1 MAKKS
6 SNKNWIQKAIKRPG
20 AFTKKAEN
28 KNMSVS
34 KFARKVTANPKKY
47 DLRTVR
53 QANLAKTLRKFEPG
67 GDRAL
72 PTGAMTSTLS
82 SPGMGSFQALQQ
94 GAFEMQEYA
103 KTQYEEQK
111 AKEKAAE
118 EAKKQQLKA
127 TATQAGSKE
136 TLDAARQGIQL
147 LNTAK
152 NAKAVTEG
160 ASIAKDAATTAKD
173 AGTVVKAA
181 KLTKDASSAS
191 NIATS
196 AAKVGETAV
205 KAGSKVANVGAYNP
219 IGLGL
224 NLAGSAIQAASDD
237 NDPTKYNAGETTGT
251 LMKGAGT
258 GLGMAGT
265 LTALAPA
272 LAIPGIGWAAA
283 GVGALTAGAIALHR
297 RNKARKEQK
306 ELDSQKAAQKSR
318 LDAGYTD
325 SWNQAFTRSGT
336 DMGYNVGN
344 SASNSYV
351 PAQQQMMQY
360 GGYHSS
366 NTNHLLSSLNQVDAS
381 KPVNPGLL
389 AQALDNRPSSD
400 RLLSH
405 AVHRFSNEDLK
416 TMDPSR
422 IGTNPYVLTSY
433 QKVSNQM
440 NSKQYGGAHAGSLL
454 SSLNQ
459 VDISKPVN
467 EFELSHALQRR
478 PFRNNLMDYT
488 MNSYPDPRNVNPQTI
503 TTNPYVLIGY
513 QKALKKHTEN
523 IRGYETGGKVP
534 GGEIKPLQGG
544 AVEFIGKTHKEGG
557 IMIDPYTEVENG
569 ETMDK
574 VNMVDRRGDYIF
586 SNYLK
591 IGGKTF
597 AQRHKEILN
606 KKGSQ
611 KEIQDLAKMQET
623 VAAKDGEAGRTPKKI
638 MQTAGEYNP
647 WSGSAQAE
655 WAVQGNKGIDKEATI
670 GETPTGNLSE
680 EQWGAFY
687 ENYDGFQ
694 KDPEKFYEDVYI
706 PKVREYFKNNPDQ
719 AYAQLQ
725 EMVKGNDPNADN
737 FRKML
742 LDKDGNMLP
751 KEEALAKAE
760 KLATDKNVG
769 SFHMIIPEE
778 KITPRGIGQNQ
789 IPEKQIVPPSKSV
802 PETPPSKV
810 TAPPKDLPM
819 LPLGWAQL
827 AGPAFALKNKYPEAQ
842 MAYTSPVGRINLPR
856 VNYNAQRAANAN
868 ATNAMQRS
876 IENSSSGPAGMASR
890 LAALN
895 TAREADL
902 EIANAESQVNKAL
915 MAEEASENLKA
926 DMANAQIGA
935 DMSQFN
941 AQMKYQS
948 DMNKYD
954 TKHAA
959 VSQIGNILTEIGKG
973 YRQNLADER
982 VARATQL
989 NGEYDRER
997 MKSAARLRNSTVNI
1011 GGKEVKFRNLS
1022 PQQQNEAAAAMY
1034 MGINDPTKVQAFMEE
1049 DKKTRAQAMAPKE
1062 EETTESKK
1070 RGGRRYVT
1078 KFGKINKRTRK
1089 AK

>member
-1 MAKKS
+1 MSNKK
-6 SNKNWIQKAIKRPG
+6 NKNWIKGAIKRPG
-20 AFTKKAEN
+20 ALTKKAN
-28 KNMSVS
+28 NAGMSVPA
-34 KFARKVTANPKKY
+34 FTNKVTSNPDKY

-53 QANLAKTLRKFEPG
+53 QANLAKTLRKFQPG
-67 GDRAL
+67 GVL
-72 PTGAMTSTLS
+72 PTGAMTTTLS
-82 SPGMGSFQALQQ
+82 SPGLGAFQAQQ
-94 GAFEMQEYA
+94 QRAFEMQEYA
-103 KTQYEEQK
+103 KQLAEEQK

-118 EAKKQQLKA
+118 EAKKEQLQA
-127 TATQAGSKE
+127 TAAQAGSKE
-136 TLDAARQGIQL
+136 TFDLAQKGIEAFKAGRV
-147 LNTAK
+147 AK
-152 NAKAVTEG
+152 KAGDVAKT
-160 ASIAKDAATTAKD
+160 ATTA
-173 AGTVVKAA
+173 G
-181 KLTKDASSAS
+181 
-191 NIATS
+191 
-196 AAKVGETAV
+196 
-205 KAGSKVANVGAYNP
+205 KVANTGVYNP
-219 IGLGL
+219 AGLGL

-297 RNKARKEQK
+297 RNKARKEQA
-306 ELDSQKAAQKSR
+306 ELDSKKDADKNR
-318 LDAGYTD
+318 LNTAFSD
-325 SWNQAFTRSGT
+325 SWNQAFTKSGM
-336 DMGYNVGN
+336 DMGYNVGS
-344 SASNSYV
+344 SATNSYL
-351 PAQQQMMQY
+351 PGQQQMMQ
-360 GGYHSS
+360 
-366 NTNHLLSSLNQVDAS
+366 T
-381 KPVNPGLL
+381 
-389 AQALDNRPSSD
+389 
-400 RLLSH
+400 
-405 AVHRFSNEDLK
+405 
-416 TMDPSR
+416 
-422 IGTNPYVLTSY
+422 
-433 QKVSNQM
+433 
-440 NSKQYGGAHAGSLL
+440 GGANTRSLL

-459 VDISKPVN
+459 VDISKPIDPAN
-467 EFELSHALQRR
+467 LALALEKRPSPSALSSYAYNAYSG
-478 PFRNNLMDYT
+478 PAIKSTNNL
-488 MNSYPDPRNVNPQTI
+488 S
-503 TTNPYVLIGY
+503 TNPYVLTGY
-513 QKALKKHTEN
+513 QNALQQV
-523 IRGYETGGKVP
+523 RGYQTGGKVP

-544 AVEFIGKTHKEGG
+544 AVEFVGRTHKEGG
-557 IMIDPYTEVENG
+557 IMIDPSTEVEDG

-574 VNMVDRRGDYIF
+574 VNMVDKQGDYIF

-591 IGGKTF
+591 LGGKTF
-597 AQRHKEILN
+597 SQRHKEILN
-606 KKGSQ
+606 RKGSQ
-611 KEIQDLAKMQET
+611 SEIQNLAKMQET

-638 MQTAGEYNP
+638 MQTAGDRNP
-647 WSGSAQAE
+647 WSGSAGAE
-655 WAVQGNKGIDKEATI
+655 WAVQGNRGIDKEATI
-670 GETPTGNLSE
+670 GKTPTGNLSE
-680 EQWGAFY
+680 EQWGDFY
-687 ENYDGFQ
+687 GNYPGFQ
-694 KDPEKFYEDVYI
+694 ENPEKFYDDVYI
-706 PKVREYFKNNPDQ
+706 PKVREYFQNNPDQ

-760 KLATDKNVG
+760 ALATDKNVG
-769 SFHMIIPEE
+769 SFHMIIPEGE
-778 KITPRGIGQNQ
+778 ITPRGIGQNQ
-789 IPEKQIVPPSKSV
+789 IPEKQIVPPQSKTL
-802 PETPPSKV
+802 PEKEIPNRI
-810 TAPPKDLPM
+810 PPKDLPM

-868 ATNAMQRS
+868 ATTAMQRS

-941 AQMKYQS
+941 AQMRYQS

-997 MKSAARLRNSTVNI
+997 MKSAARLRNSTVNV

-1034 MGINDPTKVQAFMEE
+1034 MGANDPTKVQSFLEE
-1049 DKKTRAQAMAPKE
+1049 DKKMRAQAMAPKE
-1062 EETTESKK
+1062 EETTEAKK
-1070 RGGRRYVT
+1070 RGGRRYT
-1078 KFGKINKRTRK
+1078 SKFGKINKRTRK

>member
-1 MAKKS
+1 MSNKK
-6 SNKNWIQKAIKRPG
+6 NKNWIKGAIKRPG
-20 AFTKKAEN
+20 ALTKKAN
-28 KNMSVS
+28 NAGMSVPA
-34 KFARKVTANPKKY
+34 FTNKVTSNPDKY

-53 QANLAKTLRKFEPG
+53 QANLAKTLRKFQPG

-82 SPGMGSFQALQQ
+82 SPGLGAFQAQQ
-94 GAFEMQEYA
+94 QRAFEMQEYA
-103 KTQYEEQK
+103 KQLAEEQK

-118 EAKKQQLKA
+118 EAKKEQLQA
-127 TATQAGSKE
+127 TAAQAGSKE
-136 TLDAARQGIQL
+136 TFDLAQKGIEAFRAGRAAKKAGDV
-147 LNTAK
+147 AK
-152 NAKAVTEG
+152 T
-160 ASIAKDAATTAKD
+160 ATTA
-173 AGTVVKAA
+173 G
-181 KLTKDASSAS
+181 
-191 NIATS
+191 
-196 AAKVGETAV
+196 
-205 KAGSKVANVGAYNP
+205 KVANTGVYNP
-219 IGLGL
+219 VGLGL
-224 NLAGSAIQAASDD
+224 NLAGSAVQAASDD

-297 RNKARKEQK
+297 RNKARKEQA
-306 ELDSQKAAQKSR
+306 ELDSKKAEDKNR
-318 LDAGYTD
+318 LNTAFSD
-325 SWNQAFTRSGT
+325 SWNQAFTKSGM
-336 DMGYNVGN
+336 DMGYNVGS
-344 SASNSYV
+344 SATNSYL
-351 PAQQQMMQY
+351 PGQQQMMQT
-360 GGYHSS
+360 GGV
-366 NTNHLLSSLNQVDAS
+366 NT
-381 KPVNPGLL
+381 
-389 AQALDNRPSSD
+389 R
-400 RLLSH
+400 
-405 AVHRFSNEDLK
+405 
-416 TMDPSR
+416 
-422 IGTNPYVLTSY
+422 
-433 QKVSNQM
+433 
-440 NSKQYGGAHAGSLL
+440 SLL

-459 VDISKPVN
+459 VDISKPIDPAN
-467 EFELSHALQRR
+467 LAMALEKRPSPSALSSYAYGAYSG
-478 PFRNNLMDYT
+478 PAIKSASNL
-488 MNSYPDPRNVNPQTI
+488 S
-503 TTNPYVLIGY
+503 TNPYVLTGY
-513 QKALKKHTEN
+513 QNALQQV
-523 IRGYETGGKVP
+523 RGYQTGGKVP

-544 AVEFIGKTHKEGG
+544 AVEFVGRTHKEGG
-557 IMIDPYTEVENG
+557 IMIDPSTEVEDG

-574 VNMVDRRGDYIF
+574 VNMVDKQGDYIF

-591 IGGKTF
+591 LGGKTF

-606 KKGSQ
+606 RKGSQ
-611 KEIQDLAKMQET
+611 SEIQNLAKMQET

-638 MQTAGEYNP
+638 MQTAGERNPNESYFQNYNYAIQPRTTGKIPMEGDIDRSNWQATLNTP
-647 WSGSAQAE
+647 WAQNLGLDPNMTQE
-655 WAVQGNKGIDKEATI
+655 QLMQYYNEEYTPMVQNMAKE
-670 GETPTGNLSE
+670 
-680 EQWGAFY
+680 
-687 ENYDGFQ
+687 
-694 KDPEKFYEDVYI
+694 
-706 PKVREYFKNNPDQ
+706 NPDEFI
-719 AYAQLQ
+719 ARAK
-725 EMVKGNDPNADN
+725 EFAFSNDPNAKYI
-737 FRKML
+737 RKQFNDDGSL
-742 LDKDGNMLP
+742 KEGGLDKLVG
-751 KEEALAKAE
+751 
-760 KLATDKNVG
+760 LATDTQVG
-769 SFHMIIPEE
+769 PYHAIFAPKKE
-778 KITPRGIGQNQ
+778 
-789 IPEKQIVPPSKSV
+789 VPK
-802 PETPPSKV
+802 PETPPTPPQETPEPEKPQSK
-810 TAPPKDLPM
+810 TPPEKEIPNMIPPKDLPM

-868 ATNAMQRS
+868 ATTAMQRS

-941 AQMKYQS
+941 AQMRYQS

-954 TKHAA
+954 TRHAA

-997 MKSAARLRNSTVNI
+997 MKSAARLRNSTVNV

-1034 MGINDPTKVQAFMEE
+1034 MGANDPTKVQSFLEE
-1049 DKKTRAQAMAPKE
+1049 DKKMRAQAMAPKE
-1062 EETTESKK
+1062 EETTEAKK
-1070 RGGRRYVT
+1070 RGGRRYT
-1078 KFGKINKRTRK
+1078 SKFGKINKRTRK

>member
-1 MAKKS
+1 MSNKK
-6 SNKNWIQKAIKRPG
+6 NKNWIKGAIKRPG
-20 AFTKKAEN
+20 ALTKKAN
-28 KNMSVS
+28 NAGMSVPA
-34 KFARKVTANPKKY
+34 FTNKVTSNPDKY

-53 QANLAKTLRKFEPG
+53 QANLAKTLRKFQPG

-82 SPGMGSFQALQQ
+82 SPSLGAFQAQQ
-94 GAFEMQEYA
+94 QRAFEMQEYTKQLA
-103 KTQYEEQK
+103 EEQK

-118 EAKKQQLKA
+118 EAKKEQLQA
-127 TATQAGSKE
+127 TAAQAGSKE
-136 TLDAARQGIQL
+136 TFDLAQKGIEAFRAGRVAKKAGDAAK
-147 LNTAK
+147 T
-152 NAKAVTEG
+152 
-160 ASIAKDAATTAKD
+160 ATTA
-173 AGTVVKAA
+173 G
-181 KLTKDASSAS
+181 
-191 NIATS
+191 
-196 AAKVGETAV
+196 
-205 KAGSKVANVGAYNP
+205 KVANTGVYNP
-219 IGLGL
+219 VGLGL

-297 RNKARKEQK
+297 RNKARKEQA
-306 ELDSQKAAQKSR
+306 ELDSKKAEDKNR
-318 LDAGYTD
+318 LNTAFSD
-325 SWNQAFTRSGT
+325 SWNQAFTRSGM
-336 DMGYNVGN
+336 DMGYNVGS
-344 SASNSYV
+344 SATNSYL
-351 PAQQQMMQY
+351 PGQQQMMQ
-360 GGYHSS
+360 
-366 NTNHLLSSLNQVDAS
+366 T
-381 KPVNPGLL
+381 
-389 AQALDNRPSSD
+389 
-400 RLLSH
+400 
-405 AVHRFSNEDLK
+405 
-416 TMDPSR
+416 
-422 IGTNPYVLTSY
+422 
-433 QKVSNQM
+433 
-440 NSKQYGGAHAGSLL
+440 GGANTRNLL

-459 VDISKPVN
+459 VDISKPIN
-467 EFELSHALQRR
+467 SANLAMAIQNRPSPSALSAYAYNAYDG
-478 PFRNNLMDYT
+478 PAIKSASNL
-488 MNSYPDPRNVNPQTI
+488 S
-503 TTNPYVLIGY
+503 TNPYVLTGY
-513 QKALKKHTEN
+513 QNALQQ
-523 IRGYETGGKVP
+523 IRGYQTGGKVP

-544 AVEFIGKTHKEGG
+544 AVEFVGRTHKEGG
-557 IMIDPYTEVENG
+557 IMIDPNTEVENG

-574 VNMVDRRGDYIF
+574 VNMVDKQGDYIF

-591 IGGKTF
+591 LGGKTF

-606 KKGSQ
+606 RKGSQ
-611 KEIQDLAKMQET
+611 KEIQNLAKMQET

-638 MQTAGEYNP
+638 MQTAGEYDNPGYATSGPRSNPLSTGDNAFGYILAGKPETPASPKPKTPVVPKPFNP

-680 EQWGAFY
+680 ERWGAFY
-687 ENYDGFQ
+687 ENYPGFQ

-725 EMVKGNDPNADN
+725 EMVKGDDPNADN

-742 LDKDGNMLP
+742 LNKDGNMLP

-760 KLATDKNVG
+760 ALATDKHVG
-769 SFHMIIPEE
+769 SFHMIIPEG
-778 KITPRGIGQNQ
+778 KIPRKGTGQSQ

-802 PETPPSKV
+802 SEIPPSKITV
-810 TAPPKDLPM
+810 PPKDLPM

-842 MAYTSPVGRINLPR
+842 TAYTSPVGRINLPR

-868 ATNAMQRS
+868 ATTAMQRS

-1034 MGINDPTKVQAFMEE
+1034 MGINDPTKVQSFLEQ
-1049 DKKTRAQAMAPKE
+1049 DKKMRAQAMAPKE
-1062 EETTESKK
+1062 EETPESKK